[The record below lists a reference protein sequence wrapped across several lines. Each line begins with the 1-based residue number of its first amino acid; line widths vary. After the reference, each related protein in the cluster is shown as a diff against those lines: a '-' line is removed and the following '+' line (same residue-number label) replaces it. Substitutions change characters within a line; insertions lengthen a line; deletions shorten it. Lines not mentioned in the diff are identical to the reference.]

1 MAATGE
7 EAAAMDSICKA
18 PAPPTD
24 LNLSAEPV
32 SEPETEPEPK
42 IDAATSDATE
52 TPKAKRPSNN
62 SELHL

>member
-7 EAAAMDSICKA
+7 EAAAMDSISKA

-32 SEPETEPEPK
+32 SEPEPEPK
-42 IDAATSDATE
+42 IDASTRDPTE

>member
-7 EAAAMDSICKA
+7 EAAAMDSISKA

-32 SEPETEPEPK
+32 SEPEPK

>member
-24 LNLSAEPV
+24 LNLTAQP
-32 SEPETEPEPK
+32 EPEPRK
-42 IDAATSDATE
+42 DAAASDATE
-52 TPKAKRPSNN
+52 TPKVKRPSNN
-62 SELHL
+62 SELLL